1 MSIDSNLSQDL
12 IKLLLPEEIFEY
24 FDIVDVKVKKD
35 QVDVFLDEKN
45 IIPEEYS
52 ETKATSKGFHAV
64 ATVRD
69 FPIRDKSMFLHIRR
83 RRWLIE
89 SSGQVVSRNW
99 ELVAKGTRFTKDFAA
114 FLKGLHG
121 QIPDKF

>member
-1 MSIDSNLSQDL
+1 MAIDTNLSQDL

-24 FDIVDVKVKKD
+24 FDIVDVKVEKT
-35 QVDVFLDEKN
+35 QVDVYLNEKN

-52 ETKATSKGFHAV
+52 NKKTTSKGFHAI

-69 FPIRDKSMFLHIRR
+69 FPIRDKSMYLHIKR
-83 RRWLIE
+83 RRWLVE

-99 ELVAKGTRFTKDFAA
+99 ELVAKGTRFTKDFAT